1 MIVLCVIIAAESIS
15 RIKIKKMSKEIEDL
29 KSDMKSKMKSKQEE
43 HDEHISAKDKE
54 ISNVKLQ
61 LDGKENEVSVLSTV
75 IEGIIVYYSSLSLCD

>member
-29 KSDMKSKMKSKQEE
+29 KSKMKSNQEE